1 MITTHSWILSPAEL
15 TIIWLSIKVAIFCVL
30 ILCLPALFTAWLLA
44 KKSFIG
50 KSLLDAIVHL
60 PMVLPPVVL
69 GYGLLILLG
78 RKGWLGSWLYTHWQ
92 LQFTFHWTGAV
103 IASAVM
109 AYPLMVRA
117 IRQALLQVD
126 PKLEQAAQTLGANPV
141 RVFFSITLPLSS
153 HGLVTGGIL
162 AFSRSLGEFGAT
174 ITFAGNLEGETRTL
188 PLAIYSL
195 TQSPDGDAAALR
207 LVVFSILLSVCA
219 LLLSQWCERGL
230 LNRHR

>member
-1 MITTHSWILSPAEL
+1 MPLTSWTLSAEE
-15 TIIWLSIKVAIFCVL
+15 ISIVCLSIKVAICCVL
-30 ILCLPALFTAWLLA
+30 ALCVPALCTAWLLA
-44 KKSFIG
+44 RKKFPGASV
-50 KSLLDAIVHL
+50 LDALVHM

-69 GYGLLILLG
+69 GYGLLVLLG

-92 LQFTFHWTGAV
+92 LQFTFHWWGAV

-117 IRQALLQVD
+117 MRQAFLQVD
-126 PKLEQAAQTLGANPV
+126 PKLEMAAQTLGASPM
-141 RVFFSITLPLSS
+141 RVFFTITLPLSY
-153 HGLVTGGIL
+153 HGVLTGGIL

-174 ITFAGNLEGETRTL
+174 ITFAGNLAGETRTL

-207 LVVFSILLSVCA
+207 LVVLSVLLSFVA
-219 LLLSQWCERGL
+219 LWGSQWCERRL
-230 LNRHR
+230 VYAQR